1 MSDLSRLGD
10 FADVLQC
17 EVGVGI
23 ACVQNAFFLHPFSS
37 QLPITWVS
45 FGGVQLGRH
54 MVQKATIGIV
64 LRSVKGRVSLLTSIG
79 SSVLWS
85 LVLVL
90 VSSEASG
97 DVFKM
102 MAMKLFS
109 RL

>member
-1 MSDLSRLGD
+1 MPSFSIPSQASFQLLGCLL
-10 FADVLQC
+10 V
-17 EVGVGI
+17 V
-23 ACVQNAFFLHPFSS
+23 SS
-37 QLPITWVS
+37 LEY
-45 FGGVQLGRH
+45 GRH

-64 LRSVKGRVSLLTSIG
+64 LRSMKGRVSLLTSIG
-79 SSVLWS
+79 SSVLWP

>member
-1 MSDLSRLGD
+1 MVVYSL
-10 FADVLQC
+10 
-17 EVGVGI
+17 EY
-23 ACVQNAFFLHPFSS
+23 
-37 QLPITWVS
+37 
-45 FGGVQLGRH
+45 GRH

-64 LRSVKGRVSLLTSIG
+64 LRSMKGRVSFLTSIG